1 MFTGLSAFPLTPVT
15 SGGLDERGFISI
27 LSRIMS
33 AGADSIGVLG
43 STGSYAYLT
52 RVSPHFRALNR
63 SKYRR
68 YPLHMTRRLIV

>member
-15 SGGLDERGFISI
+15 PAGFDERGYIDI
-27 LSRIMS
+27 LERITS

-52 RVSPHFRALNR
+52 RRIGQH
-63 SKYRR
+63 
-68 YPLHMTRRLIV
+68 